1 MAKPQSFVTEQSI
14 QALDR
19 NRFTLAD
26 HGYSVISGCNVTIS
40 SGTLGSG
47 NGAVHVDPGT
57 VLEDFA
63 EVDVAESDVDIPA
76 SDDTFPQ
83 KVVVAYDT
91 SDSTLKTVQ
100 GTAEEAD
107 PTNSQREEAERPAP
121 PEFDESV
128 DALSTEDEPMIPLA
142 EIWVPEGSDEI
153 TSNDIFDRRTDP
165 LNTTNINSL
174 SIEDFAS
181 KRRTFDV
188 DLSEETTDERVL
200 IGRVSDGTSGED
212 GKIVA
217 SFYHPVEPGNTF
229 TSILRM
235 NAAVRQSSFG
245 ADHYYLGDKAF
256 GDNEVGFV
264 LTETSGTG
272 TNGENE
278 YYLYLNPGG
287 VTDGT
292 VVIDHTNSFGEF
304 TYTED
309 LTTTDYNG
317 SVVYETNG
325 NAASS
330 IVEFGTVNTTNLSGS
345 VTSNTDVSTLDGDN
359 LEIDGSGNL
368 NAAGPSTT
376 STLFMSDYSSGGVA
390 DTEFES
396 AISDATAGDMI
407 VFDRNSYEL
416 QNGHQIS
423 KSLIIDQTEDAEV
436 VCTNTAN
443 ADSSI
448 EFLGGGQT
456 GTSTT
461 TSSAVSPGARSIAV
475 NDSTGFSA
483 GDDILVMDNA
493 YAEQAA
499 GPHQFL
505 EIETVPD
512 GTTINVLGS
521 VVRDFVSGANVYV
534 VDLIEKPVIRNITTR
549 GGGTR
554 HLAFR
559 WCKDPLFEGA
569 SVSEYLEQS
578 LYALDCWRPRW
589 KDVEAIDPEAI
600 GSGQGEPLALYR
612 CSDAY
617 VASPRIYDCRRG
629 IDFAWGTHSVEVVDP
644 VVHGADIAGISVH
657 GDDICD
663 KISIQGG
670 TITNVRNAT
679 TGYGIINSASCSMTV
694 EGTHFVSDRAG
705 IANVGP
711 MNASNCH
718 FEPVGPS
725 AQQAIQPVGSHG
737 HYSNMTIKDPNADY
751 ESPVRIDTRNGDV
764 RDISVEADIEY
775 TDQNAVMIDSDSSGN
790 SITDVKIRGEIHGGT
805 SDQPIF
811 VWAELGSVD
820 QIDVS
825 MDVYDTAGQCI
836 RLLADDSM
844 GVVRIHDCTLTS
856 TDSACIF
863 DSNELVGATIQ
874 INNCYLDSGSGGTTL
889 SFNNGCENLFVL
901 GNYISGSVDTSGTI
915 TNQVVSD
922 NLP

>member
-1 MAKPQSFVTEQSI
+1 MYEPVADGQSL
-14 QALDR
+14 QALDV
-19 NRFTLAD
+19 NQGTLAFL
-26 HGYSVISGCNVTIS
+26 GYGVVSGCEVSINT
-40 SGTLGSG
+40 GTLGG
-47 NGAVHVDPGT
+47 GENTLTVAAGTPLVDGVGT
-57 VLEDFA
+57 DTTS
-63 EVDVAESDVDIPA
+63 VDLSVAESD
-76 SDDTFPQ
+76 SDPRKDL
-83 KVVVAYDT
+83 VVYDT
-91 SDSTLKTVQ
+91 SV
-100 GTAEEAD
+100 
-107 PTNSQREEAERPAP
+107 
-121 PEFDESV
+121 PEFIVIQGVAQSAFPSSESRQNTEDPSPPDLSESV
-128 DALSTEDEPMIPLA
+128 SAAVSGGNPYIPIA
-142 EIWVPEGSDEI
+142 EVWVPEAAISIGSGDVA
-153 TSNDIFDRRTDP
+153 DRRQQMSPKFSAVEIDNQASIPVFSADGDAPNET
-165 LNTTNINSL
+165 LYFNS
-174 SIEDFAS
+174 A
-181 KRRTFDV
+181 
-188 DLSEETTDERVL
+188 
-200 IGRVSDGTSGED
+200 DGTTKYKD
-212 GKIVA
+212 
-217 SFYHPVEPGNTF
+217 
-229 TSILRM
+229 
-235 NAAVRQSSFG
+235 
-245 ADHYYLGDKAF
+245 D
-256 GDNEVGFV
+256 
-264 LTETSGTG
+264 TG
-272 TNGENE
+272 TVHE
-278 YYLYLNPGG
+278 PD
-287 VTDGT
+287 TD
-292 VVIDHTNSFGEF
+292 
-304 TYTED
+304 
-309 LTTTDYNG
+309 TD
-317 SVVYETNG
+317 TH
-325 NAASS
+325 
-330 IVEFGTVNTTNLSGS
+330 
-345 VTSNTDVSTLDGDN
+345 TDVSGAGSLVVGDVDDINFASNLSVADDGD
-359 LEIDGSGNL
+359 GSVSVD
-368 NAAGPSTT
+368 STDT
-376 STLFMSDYSSGGVA
+376 NTQNTTTTLFMSDYSSGGVS
-390 DTEFES
+390 DSEFES
-396 AISDATAGDMI
+396 AISDATAGDTI

-416 QNGHQIS
+416 QSGHQIS
-423 KSLIIDQTEDAEV
+423 KSIIIDQTEDAEV

-448 EFLGGGQT
+448 EFLGTGLT

-505 EIETVPD
+505 EIEGVPD

-521 VVRDFVSGANVYV
+521 VVRDFISGSNVYL

-600 GSGQGEPLALYR
+600 GSGQGEPLAVYR

-617 VASPRIYDCRRG
+617 IESPRIYDCRRG
-629 IDFAWGTHSVEVVDP
+629 IDFAWGTHSVEIIDP

-663 KISIQGG
+663 KISVQGG

-694 EGTHFVSDRAG
+694 EGTYFVSDRAG

-844 GVVRIHDCTLTS
+844 GVVKVHDCTLIS

-874 INNCYLDSGSGGTTL
+874 INNCYLDSGSSGTTL
-889 SFNNGCENLFVL
+889 SFNNGCETLFVL